1 MRCVTSND
9 ASREGIAAPQ
19 QAGIGQQTGQPFL
32 SLPAEAGNPLER
44 ILWGGPAA
52 GRSGITAS
60 LTHCPSRVFAPRDAE
75 PRAVRG
81 APRPP
86 ILAPRAGNPVSA

>member
-19 QAGIGQQTGQPFL
+19 QQELASRLANPFFP
-32 SLPAEAGNPLER
+32 LPAEAGNPLER

-86 ILAPRAGNPVSA
+86 ILAPRAGNPP